1 MRLLR
6 RFTPRN
12 DVINGSVSERNNIVI
27 ITAMQILDIKDNYN
41 QIIKQTAELILDGGL
56 VVFPSDTVYI
66 LAVDPTNEKGVKKLL
81 EFKNRWTGKA
91 ISVAVL
97 NKKMAEDFVTL
108 NENSRGIYKNLL
120 PGPFTIVSEGKHK
133 VAPGIEAENG
143 TLGIRIPD
151 NKYIHDL
158 VELVGRPITAT
169 SANLSGRTPNYSIQS
184 FLRPL
189 SKKKMEMIDLI
200 VDAGKLPR
208 NKPSTVIDATESEIK
223 ILRRGD
229 LITGKTTN
237 LISKSEKET
246 EKIAEFLLSKSL
258 SGQNPPTLRAPSLEK
273 GGLKTKHK
281 PLVFLLSGDLG
292 CGKTVFSRKIGHLL
306 GVKEKITSPTYMIYN
321 EYLISPNPSLI
332 RGEQNLEQNPPT
344 LWAPSLEK
352 GGLKMF
358 LHMDLYKITS
368 EKDLEEIKF
377 LTLFSEDTVS
387 CIEWPEQMG
396 ENFLDKLKEKTRVVS
411 VNFEYVDEETREIR
425 Y

>member
-1 MRLLR
+1 M
-6 RFTPRN
+6 
-12 DVINGSVSERNNIVI
+12 EI
-27 ITAMQILDIKDNYN
+27 IDIKNSYN
-41 QIIKQTAELILDGGL
+41 QVIKKTAEVILAGGL

-66 LAVDPTNEKGVKKLL
+66 LAVDSTNENGVKKLL

-97 NKKMAEDFVTL
+97 DEKMAEDFIKL
-108 NENSRGIYKNLL
+108 NENSKNIYKNLL

-133 VAPGIEAENG
+133 VATGIEAENG

-158 VELVGRPITAT
+158 VELVGKPVTAT
-169 SANLSGRTPNYSIQS
+169 SANLSGRRPNYSIQS
-184 FLRPL
+184 FLKPL
-189 SKKKMEMIDLI
+189 SKKKKEMIDLI
-200 VDAGKLPR
+200 VDGGKLPK

-229 LITGKTTN
+229 LITGKTTS

-246 EKIAEFLLSKSL
+246 EKIAEFLLKR
-258 SGQNPPTLRAPSLEK
+258 QDVKPI
-273 GGLKTKHK
+273 K

-292 CGKTVFSRKIGHLL
+292 CGKTIFSRKIGYLL

-321 EYLISPNPSLI
+321 EYKIVESRKLKVESKI
-332 RGEQNLEQNPPT
+332 
-344 LWAPSLEK
+344 EK
-352 GGLKMF
+352 F

-377 LTLFSEDTVS
+377 LDLFKENTVS
-387 CIEWPEQMG
+387 CIEWPENMG
-396 ENFLDKLKEKTRVVS
+396 EKFLKKLKEKTRVVS
-411 VNFEYVDEETREIR
+411 VNFEYVDEKTREIK

>member
-1 MRLLR
+1 MEII
-6 RFTPRN
+6 
-12 DVINGSVSERNNIVI
+12 DIN
-27 ITAMQILDIKDNYN
+27 KNYN
-41 QIIKQTAELILDGGL
+41 QVIKKTAEVILAGGL

-66 LAVDPTNEKGVKKLL
+66 LAVDPTNENGVKKLL

-97 NKKMAEDFVTL
+97 DQKMAEEYVVL
-108 NENSRGIYKNLL
+108 NENSKNIYKNLL
-120 PGPFTIVSEGKHK
+120 PGPFTIVSEGKAK
-133 VAPGIEAENG
+133 VVTEIEAENG

-158 VELVGRPITAT
+158 VELMGKPVTAT
-169 SANLSGRTPNYSIQS
+169 SANLSGRTPNYSVQS

-189 SKKKMEMIDLI
+189 SKKKKEMIDLI
-200 VDAGKLPR
+200 VDGGKLAK

-229 LITGKTTN
+229 LITGKTTS

-246 EKIAEFLLSKSL
+246 EKIAEFLLKRQSL
-258 SGQNPPTLRAPSLEK
+258 KQN
-273 GGLKTKHK
+273 K

-321 EYLISPNPSLI
+321 SYETLCPADISLK
-332 RGEQNLEQNPPT
+332 
-344 LWAPSLEK
+344 K
-352 GGLKMF
+352 GDIKTF
-358 LHMDLYKITS
+358 IHMDLYKITA

-377 LTLFSEDTVS
+377 LSLFSEDTVS

-396 ENFLDKLKEKTRVVS
+396 ENYLKKLREKTNVVS
-411 VNFEYVDEETREIR
+411 VNFEYVDQETRSISYSVDSLAPELR
-425 Y
+425 RHKNHY

>member
-1 MRLLR
+1 M
-6 RFTPRN
+6 
-12 DVINGSVSERNNIVI
+12 NIVE
-27 ITAMQILDIKDNYN
+27 IKDNNYQN
-41 QIIKQTAELILDGGL
+41 LIKETAEVILAGGL

-66 LAVDPTNEKGVKKLL
+66 LAVDPTNKKGVKKLL

-97 NKKMAEDFVTL
+97 DSNMALEYVVL
-108 NENSRGIYKNLL
+108 NDNGKNIYSSLL

-133 VAPGIEAENG
+133 VVAGIEAENG

-158 VELVGRPITAT
+158 VELVGKPVTAT
-169 SANLSGRTPNYSIQS
+169 SANLSGRTPNYSIES
-184 FLRPL
+184 FIRPL

-229 LITGKTTN
+229 LITGKTN
-237 LISKSEKET
+237 SLISKSEKET

-273 GGLKTKHK
+273 GGLKTKYK

-306 GVKEKITSPTYMIYN
+306 GVKDKITSPTYMIYN
-321 EYLISPNPSLI
+321 EYKIVES
-332 RGEQNLEQNPPT
+332 R
-344 LWAPSLEK
+344 K
-352 GGLKMF
+352 LKVKSNIGKF

-377 LTLFSEDTVS
+377 LDLFEENTVS

-396 ENFLDKLKEKTRVVS
+396 EKFLEKLKEKTRVVP
-411 VNFEYVDEETREIR
+411 VNFEYVDERTREIK